1 MPLLFLS
8 LKELAMRAVLQEEVS
23 FEDLPP
29 PLNTELD
36 KLSNFHG
43 SYKLIE
49 TRSEKFIKT
58 GGGAPTPEEI
68 NRIKSH
74 GRYMFKL
81 MLNFNMV
88 LPRPCCAS
96 PPPTLSI
103 SKASKTSAHL
113 WVVKDPNT
121 HLVFPPSTSSTTLSL
136 VYLPYRNVTYTLPS
150 GNYWEA
156 STDIGNGDVISK
168 KIFFKRSTSTSGGDI
183 PSIVVA
189 QQEILFE
196 MEEEVMKLT
205 VKSIVHKVDPD
216 IECSQCYVF
225 QRN

>member
-29 PLNTELD
+29 PLRKELA
-36 KLSNFHG
+36 KLSNLHG

-49 TRSEKFIKT
+49 TRSEKFTKT

-74 GRYMFKL
+74 GFYKVC
-81 MLNFNMV
+81 MV
-88 LPRPCCAS
+88 LLRPS
-96 PPPTLSI
+96 PTLSI
-103 SKASKTSAHL
+103 SKAPKTSGLL
-113 WVVKDPNT
+113 WFVKISNT
-121 HLVFPPSTSSTTLSL
+121 HRVRLPS
-136 VYLPYRNVTYTLPS
+136 RNMTHSFPS
-150 GNYWEA
+150 GNYCEEG
-156 STDIGNGDVISK
+156 TEIGDGDVTYKRIK
-168 KIFFKRSTSTSGGDI
+168 FKRSTSTSGDDK
-183 PSIVVA
+183 PSIIFEL
-189 QQEILFE
+189 EILFE
-196 MEEEVMKLT
+196 MEDDNKVMKMT
-205 VKSIVHKVDPD
+205 VKFIFHEVDPD

>member
-23 FEDLPP
+23 FEDLPQTFA
-29 PLNTELD
+29 LRKELD
-36 KLSNFHG
+36 KVSNFHG

-49 TRSEKFIKT
+49 TRSEKFTKT

-74 GRYMFKL
+74 SRYK
-81 MLNFNMV
+81 V
-88 LPRPCCAS
+88 LPP

-113 WVVKDPNT
+113 WSVEISNT
-121 HLVFPPSTSSTTLSL
+121 HFYLLPS
-136 VYLPYRNVTYTLPS
+136 RNVTHTLPS
-150 GNYWEA
+150 GNFWEEG
-156 STDIGNGDVISK
+156 TEIGDGDVNIK

-183 PSIVVA
+183 PSIYFVREV
-189 QQEILFE
+189 LFE
-196 MEEEVMKLT
+196 MEDDNKVMKMT
-205 VKSIVHKVDPD
+205 VKFIFHEVDPD
-216 IECSQCYVF
+216 IECSQCYVL

>member
-29 PLNTELD
+29 PLRKELD
-36 KLSNFHG
+36 KLSNLHG

-49 TRSEKFIKT
+49 TRSEKFTKT

-68 NRIKSH
+68 NRIESH
-74 GRYMFKL
+74 SLY
-81 MLNFNMV
+81 NV
-88 LPRPCCAS
+88 LPQS
-96 PPPTLSI
+96 PPTLSI

-113 WVVKDPNT
+113 WSVEISNT
-121 HLVFPPSTSSTTLSL
+121 HFVRLPS
-136 VYLPYRNVTYTLPS
+136 RKVTHTYPS
-150 GNYWEA
+150 GNYCWEEG
-156 STDIGNGDVISK
+156 TEIGDGDINFK
-168 KIFFKRSTSTSGGDI
+168 KIYFKRSTSTSGGDI
-183 PSIVVA
+183 PSIIYEL
-189 QQEILFE
+189 EILFE
-196 MEEEVMKLT
+196 MEDDNKVMKMT
-205 VKSIVHKVDPD
+205 EKFIFHEVDPD

>member
-1 MPLLFLS
+1 MSLLFLS

-23 FEDLPP
+23 FEDLPQKFA
-29 PLNTELD
+29 LRKELD
-36 KLSNFHG
+36 KVSNIHG

-49 TRSEKFIKT
+49 TRSKKFTKT
-58 GGGAPTPEEI
+58 VGGAPTPEEI

-74 GRYMFKL
+74 
-81 MLNFNMV
+81 LN
-88 LPRPCCAS
+88 RS

-103 SKASKTSAHL
+103 SKASRTSAHL

>member
-29 PLNTELD
+29 PLRKELD

-43 SYKLIE
+43 SYKLIK
-49 TRSEKFIKT
+49 TRSEKFTKT

-74 GRYMFKL
+74 GFYMHKL

-88 LPRPCCAS
+88 LPP

-103 SKASKTSAHL
+103 SKASKTSAYL
-113 WVVKDPNT
+113 WSVEISNT
-121 HLVFPPSTSSTTLSL
+121 HIYCLPS
-136 VYLPYRNVTYTLPS
+136 RNMTHTLPS
-150 GNYWEA
+150 GNFWEEG
-156 STDIGNGDVISK
+156 TEIGDGDVNIK

-183 PSIVVA
+183 PSIYFGREV
-189 QQEILFE
+189 LFE
-196 MEEEVMKLT
+196 MEDDNKVMKLT
-205 VKSIVHKVDPD
+205 VKNVLHEVDQD
-216 IECSQCYVF
+216 IECSQCFVL

>member
-29 PLNTELD
+29 PLRKEFD

-49 TRSEKFIKT
+49 TRSEKFTKT
-58 GGGAPTPEEI
+58 GSGAPTEEEI
-68 NRIKSH
+68 ERFKSH
-74 GRYMFKL
+74 SLYW
-81 MLNFNMV
+81 V
-88 LPRPCCAS
+88 LPP

-103 SKASKTSAHL
+103 SKASKTSAYL
-113 WVVKDPNT
+113 WSVEISNT
-121 HLVFPPSTSSTTLSL
+121 HIYCLPS
-136 VYLPYRNVTYTLPS
+136 RNVTHTLPS
-150 GNYWEA
+150 GNYWGEDG
-156 STDIGNGDVISK
+156 TEIGDGDVTFKHIK
-168 KIFFKRSTSTSGGDI
+168 FKRSTSTSGGDI
-183 PSIVVA
+183 PSIIS
-189 QQEILFE
+189 QKLEILFE
-196 MEEEVMKLT
+196 MEDDNKVMKMT
-205 VKSIVHKVDPD
+205 VKFIFHEVDPD